1 MAEFQC
7 INFTWKKLSISRTPY
22 HFAPGSGV
30 VWRGKDHRH
39 WMQAEPAC
47 LWVLPPP
54 LLCDLRWLHGP
65 VPVCLMTV
73 NAVRDWIIPGPWW
86 AFGKRWVLWLPLLLE
101 SPSAFKR
108 RNRSHSRWST
118 TDFSLKT
125 ASRWITNS
133 LGKSLPTW
141 ELNKSTS
148 CNPPTSDWKYREKPW
163 PNYITWR
170 GLLAL
175 AIRTSLLLASMSW
188 PSLGLLFLLQ
198 NYTPNFPLSFSSVT
212 FPPVAGAIYYL
223 HESDDLGSPPSYASD
238 TTPGPA
244 SLGLRV
250 TVVKKKIA
258 CVLLTVRRMYGG

>member
-1 MAEFQC
+1 M
-7 INFTWKKLSISRTPY
+7 
-22 HFAPGSGV
+22 
-30 VWRGKDHRH
+30 
-39 WMQAEPAC
+39 
-47 LWVLPPP
+47 
-54 LLCDLRWLHGP
+54 
-65 VPVCLMTV
+65 
-73 NAVRDWIIPGPWW
+73 
-86 AFGKRWVLWLPLLLE
+86 
-101 SPSAFKR
+101 
-108 RNRSHSRWST
+108 
-118 TDFSLKT
+118 
-125 ASRWITNS
+125 
-133 LGKSLPTW
+133 
-141 ELNKSTS
+141 
-148 CNPPTSDWKYREKPW
+148 
-163 PNYITWR
+163 
-170 GLLAL
+170 